1 MPYINQAEI
10 LGHVGKDPEIRSFAN
25 GGRVANFSIATSEH
39 WKDKATGQDKSRT
52 EWHKISVTNEH
63 LVGIAEKYV
72 KKGSKVLVKGAITT
86 RKWQDKDGKDQYTT
100 EIVLKPFNGE
110 LLVLD
115 GKPAAEVVQEETAAA
130 ATSTAADDSEIPF

>member
-10 LGHVGKDPEIRSFAN
+10 LGHVGKDPEIRSFPN

-115 GKPAAEVVQEETAAA
+115 KREEGEKSEAPAPVTTAA
-130 ATSTAADDSEIPF
+130 TGTDDEIPF

>member
-10 LGHVGKDPEIRSFAN
+10 LGHVGKDPEIRSFPN
-25 GGRVANFSIATSEH
+25 GGRVANFSIATSEY

-52 EWHKISVTNEH
+52 EWHKISITNEH

-115 GKPAAEVVQEETAAA
+115 KKEEGAQEEAAP
-130 ATSTAADDSEIPF
+130 ATTTTTDEDVPF